1 MDVDVRQLAFDRAA
15 HVEVEVPGEGG
26 VDAALEADLDRAA
39 FPRLAAAADDLVQR
53 DEVRAAAQVLGELA
67 LRECAEAAAEV
78 ADVGVVDVARDDVCD
93 GVAVDLAAE
102 PVGRAE
108 DDLYVWS
115 SGAEEGRDVVLAEL
129 VLRARPRQ
137 RLGDSW

>member
-1 MDVDVRQLAFDRAA
+1 MDVDVGQLAFDRAA

-78 ADVGVVDVARDDVCD
+78 TDVGVVDVARDDVRD

-102 PVGRAE
+102 PVGGVE
-108 DDLYVWS
+108 DVLYVWS
-115 SGAEEGRDVVLAEL
+115 ARAEERGYFVLVEL
-129 VLRARPRQ
+129 VLGARPGQ
-137 RLGDSW
+137 RLGDAR